1 LRLDLIPVDA
11 MFDKWYREEEALSTV
26 LNMKVI
32 KQKNIDLRQKLE
44 AWKRRLEERKRL
56 QKRASTQ
63 YQKLKT
69 AMERHQEDFNMEKE
83 RVIACVLS
91 FLQFYED
98 KEQIEKEEKI
108 INDFLCQ
115 LPDGGIGHQ
124 ILEIKDIERVLDNET
139 RSFKLESSLLR
150 EFAAIVRAECVME
163 QNFFSFYDIPDLI
176 VKKKYSRKDYESI
189 IKMLNKVKK
198 AYLVEKADILKDK
211 NKPLEEIVITD
222 EDLVPL
228 DLFDKVLQS
237 RENKQELRRLQ
248 IQGMI
253 QRLKLEAAAK
263 IKSMGVDTEKTK
275 KIVENSVFIATLNAQ
290 MEALHS

>member
-1 LRLDLIPVDA
+1 
-11 MFDKWYREEEALSTV
+11 
-26 LNMKVI
+26 
-32 KQKNIDLRQKLE
+32 
-44 AWKRRLEERKRL
+44 
-56 QKRASTQ
+56 
-63 YQKLKT
+63 
-69 AMERHQEDFNMEKE
+69 MEKD

-91 FLQFYED
+91 FIQFYED
-98 KEQIEKEEKI
+98 KEQVEREEKI

-124 ILEIKDIERVLDNET
+124 ILEIKDLERVLDNET
-139 RSFKLESSLLR
+139 RNFKLESTLLR
-150 EFAAIVRAECVME
+150 EFAATVRAECVME

-176 VKKKYSRKDYESI
+176 VKKKYTRKDYESI

-211 NKPLEEIVITD
+211 NKSLEEIVITD

-237 RENKQELRRLQ
+237 RDNKQEMKRQQ

-253 QRLKLEAAAK
+253 
-263 IKSMGVDTEKTK
+263 
-275 KIVENSVFIATLNAQ
+275 
-290 MEALHS
+290 

>member
-1 LRLDLIPVDA
+1 

>member
-1 LRLDLIPVDA
+1 

-56 QKRASTQ
+56 QKRAATQ

-98 KEQIEKEEKI
+98 KEQVEKEEKI

-115 LPDGGIGHQ
+115 MPEGGIGHQ
-124 ILEIKDIERVLDNET
+124 IMEIKDLERVLENET
-139 RSFKLESSLLR
+139 RTYKVENSLLR
-150 EFAAIVRAECVME
+150 EFAATVRAECVME

-176 VKKKYSRKDYESI
+176 VKKKFQRKDYESI
-189 IKMLNKVKK
+189 IKMLTMIKK
-198 AYLVEKADILKDK
+198 AYLIEKADILKDK
-211 NKPLEEIVITD
+211 NKALEEIVITD
-222 EDLVPL
+222 EDLIPL

-237 RENKQELRRLQ
+237 RDNKQELKRL
-248 IQGMI
+248 
-253 QRLKLEAAAK
+253 
-263 IKSMGVDTEKTK
+263 
-275 KIVENSVFIATLNAQ
+275 
-290 MEALHS
+290 